1 MKRMLRWVLF
11 LLVISVMGCEEREVT
26 VIPSVFRWR
35 NGHGLAG
42 EEHQAMERNGVQR
55 VYFKLLDIGWNPAN
69 GAHPVSSVAVPYE
82 WRDYSREGGPW
93 TDKVE
98 FVPCIYITNT
108 TFEKLDATGT
118 EELVHNLLRK
128 LRMEC
133 PVKLHGVL
141 LDCDWTPSTKDRFFQ
156 LTRSMNDSLRVP
168 LITTIRL
175 HQYADPGKTGVPPAD
190 RGMLMVYNVGRLQDR
205 GHVNSIFDEPSATPY
220 FAHAKPYPL
229 PLDVA
234 LPAFSW
240 GAQFR
245 KGRFQGILQ
254 EEQVDE
260 ALRRGLLHDPKDG
273 LMQVIMEDNENLPD
287 LHLGDEVRMERITPE
302 HITEA
307 AQLARHAVNCDTVAI
322 AFFEVGAHSF
332 QELDTM
338 FVAGVHRSFG
348 AVRGSL
354 LPREHLSVPHEDV
367 IDVPEI
373 IAVDTVMVAPAKP

>member
-1 MKRMLRWVLF
+1 MNCTFRWALF
-11 LLVISVMGCEEREVT
+11 LLVISFMGCEERKVT

-35 NGHGLAG
+35 NGYGLDRD
-42 EEHQAMERNGVQR
+42 EHQAIERNGVQR

-69 GAHPVSSVAVPYE
+69 GAHPVSSVDVPYE
-82 WRDYSREGGPW
+82 WRDYSREAGPW

-141 LDCDWTPSTKDRFFQ
+141 LDCDWTPGTKDRFFQ
-156 LTRSMNDSLRVP
+156 LTRSMNDSLTVP
-168 LITTIRL
+168 VIATIRL
-175 HQYADPGKTGVPPAD
+175 HQYADPAKTGVPPAD
-190 RGMLMVYNVGRLQDR
+190 RGMLMVYNVGRLQEH
-205 GHVNSIFDEPSATPY
+205 GAVNSIFDEASAAPY

-229 PLDVA
+229 SLDLA

-245 KGRFQGILQ
+245 KGRFLGILQ

-273 LMQVIMEDNENLPD
+273 LMLVIVEDNENLPE

-302 HITEA
+302 HITGA
-307 AQLARHAVNCDTVAI
+307 VQLARRALNSDTVAV
-322 AFFEVGAHSF
+322 AFFEVGARSF
-332 QELDTM
+332 QELDTL

-348 AVRGSL
+348 TVCDSSL
-354 LPREHLSVPHEDV
+354 PGEHLSPPQEEV